1 MYDAGVSA
9 THPDTGT
16 STDVD
21 ALPVC
26 RCRVVQGLDPEQLG
40 AYFVLT
46 EAVSLLQHQIEQQL
60 RAEGDLSYV
69 QFQLLARLN
78 ARGPLTMTDLADGV
92 VYSRSGLTYQA
103 GLLEKAGLITR
114 GPSPDD
120 ERATLV
126 TITSNGRAL
135 FGRGHARPHPGHP
148 TAVRPP
154 DRRRPAPPRRHHDP
168 GPRPHA
174 RPATSLRRPPQTPPQ
189 PCFSARGHDAGLN
202 HQREISRSSDWR
214 AELGG

>member
-1 MYDAGVSA
+1 MSA
-9 THPDTGT
+9 ARPDPDT
-16 STDVD
+16 SIDVG
-21 ALPVC
+21 AG
-26 RCRVVQGLDPEQLG
+26 RVEGLDPEQLG

-126 TITSNGRAL
+126 TITNNGRAL
-135 FGRGHARPHPGHP
+135 FDRVLPGHIQVTRLLFDPLTDDDLHHLGDIMTRVRDHMRARPPRSAAPRKH
-148 TAVRPP
+148 RPS
-154 DRRRPAPPRRHHDP
+154 PASP
-168 GPRPHA
+168 
-174 RPATSLRRPPQTPPQ
+174 PATTTQ
-189 PCFSARGHDAGLN
+189 A
-202 HQREISRSSDWR
+202 
-214 AELGG
+214 

>member
-1 MYDAGVSA
+1 MYDGGVSA
-9 THPDTGT
+9 THPDTDT
-16 STDVD
+16 STDVG
-21 ALPVC
+21 AG
-26 RCRVVQGLDPEQLG
+26 RVEGLDPEQLG

-60 RAEGDLSYV
+60 HAEGDLSYV

-126 TITSNGRAL
+126 TITDNGRAL
-135 FGRGHARPHPGHP
+135 LGRVMPGHIQVTRLLFDPLTDDDLHHLGDIMTRVRDHMRARPPRSAAPRKH
-148 TAVRPP
+148 RPS
-154 DRRRPAPPRRHHDP
+154 PA
-168 GPRPHA
+168 
-174 RPATSLRRPPQTPPQ
+174 SPPQATTQ
-189 PCFSARGHDAGLN
+189 A
-202 HQREISRSSDWR
+202 
-214 AELGG
+214 